1 MGLIAPHVVVV
12 APSPEP
18 ARVQICMKKETRLGR
33 GGRGWRIHHGF
44 IHQFLNLMFLE
55 SVHELSGLARSAEL
69 VGLFCFVYV
78 YLADRQYSRSRNG
91 TDY

>member
-1 MGLIAPHVVVV
+1 
-12 APSPEP
+12 
-18 ARVQICMKKETRLGR
+18 MKKETRLGR

-44 IHQFLNLMFLE
+44 IHQFLDLMFLE

-69 VGLFCFVYV
+69 VGLFCFVYM

-91 TDY
+91 TDYQPQVYRIRTCFSTFDQNAPSR